1 MKLKKKVKVKNDLG
15 LHMRPAAMIA
25 KILQSKQSSVFFF
38 YRNEK
43 VNARSIMGILSLIAK
58 KNAVIEITVDGKDA
72 MQTLEELIRAFNKCF
87 REE

>member
-1 MKLKKKVKVKNDLG
+1 VKLKRKVKVKNDLG
-15 LHMRPAAMIA
+15 LHIRPAATIA
-25 KILQSKQSSVFFF
+25 KILQSKQSNVFFS

-72 MQTLEELIRAFNKCF
+72 MQTLEELIKAFNKCF
-87 REE
+87 KEE